1 MAPQPTPRD
10 RWLALGLLL
19 AVIGVVYLLVVH
31 PLWTQPMLAVDA
43 QIDSLQERQQ
53 RIGAQLQQAPQ
64 VAQRLQQ
71 AQQALAEQ
79 PGFMPEGSAELATS
93 RLVQRLEEA
102 ARQASPDNR
111 SCAISDRSPLPAD
124 TSGRFVRV
132 AVQARLRCGMSEW
145 MTVLQALETGAPQLR
160 VDRLDILAS
169 AAAPE
174 AGNGLDVSF
183 ELSGYLRPGTTVP
196 AAEVTDAQ

>member
-1 MAPQPTPRD
+1 
-10 RWLALGLLL
+10 
-19 AVIGVVYLLVVH
+19 
-31 PLWTQPMLAVDA
+31 
-43 QIDSLQERQQ
+43 
-53 RIGAQLQQAPQ
+53 LQQAPQ
-64 VAQRLQQ
+64 VTQRLQQ

-174 AGNGLDVSF
+174 AGN
-183 ELSGYLRPGTTVP
+183 
-196 AAEVTDAQ
+196 

>member
-1 MAPQPTPRD
+1 MAPQPTRRD

-19 AVIGVVYLLVVH
+19 AVIGAVYLLVVH
-31 PLWTQPMLAVDA
+31 PLWTQPMRAVDA
-43 QIDSLQERQQ
+43 QIATLQERQQ
-53 RIGAQLQQAPQ
+53 RIGIQLQQAPQ

-79 PGFMPEGSAELATS
+79 PGFMPEASAELATS

-132 AVQARLRCGMSEW
+132 SVQVRLRCGMSEW

-169 AAAPE
+169 GVGPE
-174 AGNGLDVSF
+174 GGNGLDVSF
-183 ELSGYLRPGTTVP
+183 ELSGYLRPGITPP
-196 AAEVTDAQ
+196 AAEVSDAQ